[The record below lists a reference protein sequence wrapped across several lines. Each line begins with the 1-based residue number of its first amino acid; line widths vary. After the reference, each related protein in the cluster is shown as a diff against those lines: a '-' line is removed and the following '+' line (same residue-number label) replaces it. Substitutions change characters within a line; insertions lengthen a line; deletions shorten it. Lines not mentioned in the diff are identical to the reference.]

1 MNSNDNSAYFY
12 EELENIEGDRIQIE
26 DIIEFHREALKTIVI
41 ELQLL
46 KERVETS
53 DEIKFRLEEKIE
65 KRDSCESKIES
76 YENKLKQVNEKL
88 SLTREKLLRQQQVV
102 THQPSEIKTEPETTS
117 ETSYTAPQIQVTP
130 DVIADQ
136 RLGTMEKTFRELIVK
151 VLDLREPWHKD
162 KIPSDI
168 IRKVTEQR
176 QKNNNLDDVEV
187 PLVNELDFTHYKE
200 IFIYNANWKL
210 FKDVF
215 VDRQGLETKLTELTP
230 IRNTIAHHKRAITET
245 ESKRVDV
252 YFDDIMKSII
262 RYEGK

>member
-1 MNSNDNSAYFY
+1 MSSINNKANFY
-12 EELENIEGDRIQIE
+12 DELETLEGERIQME
-26 DIIEFHREALKTIVI
+26 DIIEFHNEALEII
-41 ELQLL
+41 EMELQSL
-46 KERVETS
+46 KERMKTS
-53 DEIKFRLEEKIE
+53 DEIKSRFEEKMQ
-65 KRDSCESKIES
+65 KKDNCQSKIES
-76 YENKLKQVNEKL
+76 YKNKLQQVNEKL
-88 SLTREKLLRQQQVV
+88 SLTRGKLLQQQQVV
-102 THQPSEIKTEPETTS
+102 KYQPSETKTEPEITS

-151 VLDLREPWHKD
+151 VLNLREPWTKD

-176 QKNNNLDDVEV
+176 QKNNILDDVEV
-187 PLVNELDFTHYKE
+187 PLINELDFTHYKE

-210 FKDVF
+210 FENIF

-230 IRNTIAHHKRAITET
+230 IRNIIAHHKRAITDT

>member
-1 MNSNDNSAYFY
+1 MINFKVNYHNVDIQKIK
-12 EELENIEGDRIQIE
+12 EELNKVEETTAKFHKIFTSLPALNIVNEVE
-26 DIIEFHREALKTIVI
+26 DINEIKCQELKELKLFTNSSIESFENKLQKVNEKIIEIREAL
-41 ELQLL
+41 L
-46 KERVETS
+46 
-53 DEIKFRLEEKIE
+53 D
-65 KRDSCESKIES
+65 
-76 YENKLKQVNEKL
+76 
-88 SLTREKLLRQQQVV
+88 QQQAMI
-102 THQPSEIKTEPETTS
+102 SEVKPLIKSQIPS

-136 RLGTMEKTFRELIVK
+136 RLGTMEKTFRKLIVK
-151 VLDLREPWHKD
+151 VLDLCEPWTKD
-162 KIPSDI
+162 KIPSGI
-168 IRKVTEQR
+168 IQKVTEQR
-176 QKNNNLDDVEV
+176 QKNNILDNIEV

-230 IRNTIAHHKRAITET
+230 IRNVLAHHKRAITET

>member
-1 MNSNDNSAYFY
+1 MDDKVYDLNKELDSLERERIEKQSVLDFRH
-12 EELENIEGDRIQIE
+12 EELHDIEI
-26 DIIEFHREALKTIVI
+26 
-41 ELQLL
+41 QLL
-46 KERVETS
+46 MLKEKAKTS
-53 DEIKFRLEEKIE
+53 KDIKFRLEEKIQE
-65 KRDSCESKIES
+65 RNNCRVKINLYQNE
-76 YENKLKQVNEKL
+76 LKQINEKIIEI
-88 SLTREKLLRQQQVV
+88 REMLLEQKQIMFDEAK
-102 THQPSEIKTEPETTS
+102 SELESFTPS

-130 DVIADQ
+130 NVIADQ

-151 VLDLREPWHKD
+151 VLDLREPWTKD

-176 QKNNNLDDVEV
+176 QKNNILDDVKV

-230 IRNTIAHHKRAITET
+230 IRNIIAHHKRAITET

>member
-1 MNSNDNSAYFY
+1 MDDKAYDIN
-12 EELENIEGDRIQIE
+12 EELDNLERERIEKQNVLDFRHE
-26 DIIEFHREALKTIVI
+26 
-41 ELQLL
+41 ELRGLEMQLL
-46 KERVETS
+46 MLKEKAKTS
-53 DEIKFRLEEKIE
+53 KEIKFRLEEKIQE
-65 KRDSCESKIES
+65 RNNCHVKINLYQNE
-76 YENKLKQVNEKL
+76 LKQINEKL
-88 SLTREKLLRQQQVV
+88 ELSRGKLLQQQQIVK
-102 THQPSEIKTEPETTS
+102 HQPSETKTEPEITS

-136 RLGTMEKTFRELIVK
+136 RLGIMEKTFRELIVK
-151 VLDLREPWHKD
+151 VLDLREPWTKD

-176 QKNNNLDDVEV
+176 QKNNILDDVEV

-200 IFIYNANWKL
+200 IFIYNQNWPL

-215 VDRQGLETKLTELTP
+215 VDRQGLETKLTELAP
-230 IRNTIAHHKRAITET
+230 IRNIIAHHKRAITET

-252 YFDDIMKSII
+252 YFDDIMKLII

>member
-1 MNSNDNSAYFY
+1 MDDKAYSLNKELDSLERGRIEKQSVLDFRH
-12 EELENIEGDRIQIE
+12 EELHDIEI
-26 DIIEFHREALKTIVI
+26 
-41 ELQLL
+41 QLL
-46 KERVETS
+46 MLKEKAKTS
-53 DEIKFRLEEKIE
+53 KDVKFRLEEKIQE
-65 KRDSCESKIES
+65 RNNCRVKINLYQNE
-76 YENKLKQVNEKL
+76 LKQINEKL
-88 SLTREKLLRQQQVV
+88 ELVRGKLLQQQQVV
-102 THQPSEIKTEPETTS
+102 KYQPSETKTEPETII

-151 VLDLREPWHKD
+151 VLDLREPWTKD

-176 QKNNNLDDVEV
+176 QKNNILDDVEV
-187 PLVNELDFTHYKE
+187 PLINELDFTHYKE

-210 FKDVF
+210 FEDVF
-215 VDRQGLETKLTELTP
+215 VDRQGLETKLTELAP
-230 IRNTIAHHKRAITET
+230 IRNVIAHHKRAITET

>member
-1 MNSNDNSAYFY
+1 MNMDELSIL
-12 EELENIEGDRIQIE
+12 ERERIELEN
-26 DIIEFHREALKTIVI
+26 VI
-41 ELQLL
+41 ELHNESLDEINLKFELL
-46 KERVETS
+46 KSQEPES
-53 DEIKFRLEEKIE
+53 ADYNSSQYEQLKQQ
-65 KRDSCESKIES
+65 RDFACSNIES
-76 YENKLKQVNEKL
+76 YENELRQKNEKL
-88 SLTREKLLRQQQVV
+88 ELARGKLLQQQQVV
-102 THQPSEIKTEPETTS
+102 KHQPSETKTEPEITS

-151 VLDLREPWHKD
+151 VLNLREPWTKD

-168 IRKVTEQR
+168 IRKVIEQR
-176 QKNNNLDDVEV
+176 QKNNILDDVEV

-210 FKDVF
+210 FEDVF
-215 VDRQGLETKLTELTP
+215 VDRQGLETKLTELAP
-230 IRNTIAHHKRAITET
+230 IRNVIAHHKRAITET

-252 YFDDIMKSII
+252 YFDDIMKLII

>member
-1 MNSNDNSAYFY
+1 MNSDDNSKYFY
-12 EELENIEGDRIQIE
+12 KELENIEGERIQIE
-26 DIIEFHREALKTIVI
+26 DIIESYGETLRTLEI
-41 ELQLL
+41 ELQSL
-46 KERVETS
+46 KERLETS
-53 DEIKFRLEEKIE
+53 DETKFRFEEKIQ
-65 KRDSCESKIES
+65 KRDNYQSKIES

-88 SLTREKLLRQQQVV
+88 SLTRGKLLQQQQVV
-102 THQPSEIKTEPETTS
+102 IHQPSETKTEPETIS

-151 VLDLREPWHKD
+151 VLDLHEPWTKD

-176 QKNNNLDDVEV
+176 QKNNILDDVEV

-200 IFIYNANWKL
+200 IFIYNANWQL

-215 VDRQGLETKLTELTP
+215 VDRPGLETKLTELAP
-230 IRNTIAHHKRAITET
+230 IRNVIAHHKRAITET

-252 YFDDIMKSII
+252 YFDDIMKLITN
-262 RYEGK
+262 YEGK

>member
-1 MNSNDNSAYFY
+1 MSVDNKAYDLNKELDSLERERIEKQSILDFRH
-12 EELENIEGDRIQIE
+12 EELDDIEIQ
-26 DIIEFHREALKTIVI
+26 L
-41 ELQLL
+41 LLL
-46 KERVETS
+46 KEKAKTS
-53 DEIKFRLEEKIE
+53 KDVKFRLEEKIQE
-65 KRDSCESKIES
+65 RNNCRVKINLYQNE
-76 YENKLKQVNEKL
+76 LKQINEKIIEI
-88 SLTREKLLRQQQVV
+88 REMLLEQKQIMI
-102 THQPSEIKTEPETTS
+102 SEVKSELESFTPS

-136 RLGTMEKTFRELIVK
+136 RLGTMEKAFRELIVK
-151 VLDLREPWHKD
+151 VLDLREPWTKD

-176 QKNNNLDDVEV
+176 QKNNILDDVEV

-200 IFIYNANWKL
+200 IFIYNANWQL

-215 VDRQGLETKLTELTP
+215 VDRPGLETKLTELAP
-230 IRNTIAHHKRAITET
+230 IRNIIAHHKRAITET

-252 YFDDIMKSII
+252 YFDDIMKLII

>member
-1 MNSNDNSAYFY
+1 MKCN
-12 EELENIEGDRIQIE
+12 
-26 DIIEFHREALKTIVI
+26 
-41 ELQLL
+41 
-46 KERVETS
+46 KE
-53 DEIKFRLEEKIE
+53 
-65 KRDSCESKIES
+65 
-76 YENKLKQVNEKL
+76 YQNYEKL
-88 SLTREKLLRQQQVV
+88 GLTREKLLQQQQVV
-102 THQPSEIKTEPETTS
+102 THQPSETKTEPETII

-151 VLDLREPWHKD
+151 VLDLREPWTKD

-176 QKNNNLDDVEV
+176 QKNNNLDDIEI

-210 FKDVF
+210 FEDIFRNK
-215 VDRQGLETKLTELTP
+215 QGLETKLTELAP
-230 IRNTIAHHKRAITET
+230 IRNIIAHHKRAIKET

-252 YFDDIMKSII
+252 YFDDIMKLII
-262 RYEGK
+262 QYEGK

>member
-1 MNSNDNSAYFY
+1 MNIDELSTI
-12 EELENIEGDRIQIE
+12 ERERIELEN
-26 DIIEFHREALKTIVI
+26 VI
-41 ELQLL
+41 ELHRESL
-46 KERVETS
+46 
-53 DEIKFRLEEKIE
+53 DEINLKFELRQSQDPKSADYDSSQYEQLKQQ
-65 KRDSCESKIES
+65 RDFAYSNIES
-76 YENKLKQVNEKL
+76 YENKLQQINEKL
-88 SLTREKLLRQQQVV
+88 ELSRGKLLQQQQIVK
-102 THQPSEIKTEPETTS
+102 HQPSETKTEPEIPS

-136 RLGTMEKTFRELIVK
+136 RLGIMEKTFRELIVK
-151 VLDLREPWHKD
+151 VLDLHEPWTKD

-176 QKNNNLDDVEV
+176 QKNNILDDVEV

-200 IFIYNANWKL
+200 IFIYNQNWVL

-215 VDRQGLETKLTELTP
+215 VDRQGLETKLTELAP
-230 IRNTIAHHKRAITET
+230 IRNIIAHHKRAITET

-252 YFDDIMKSII
+252 YFDDIMKLII

>member
-1 MNSNDNSAYFY
+1 MGIDDEAYDLNKELDSLERERIEKQSVLDFRH
-12 EELENIEGDRIQIE
+12 EELHDIEI
-26 DIIEFHREALKTIVI
+26 
-41 ELQLL
+41 QLL
-46 KERVETS
+46 MLKEKAKTS
-53 DEIKFRLEEKIE
+53 KDIKFRLEEKIQE
-65 KRDSCESKIES
+65 RNNCRVKINLYQNE
-76 YENKLKQVNEKL
+76 LKQINEKL
-88 SLTREKLLRQQQVV
+88 ELVRGKLLQQQQVV
-102 THQPSEIKTEPETTS
+102 KHQPSETKTEPEIPS

-151 VLDLREPWHKD
+151 VLDLSEPWTKD

-176 QKNNNLDDVEV
+176 QKNNILDDVVV

-200 IFIYNANWKL
+200 IFIYNANWQL

-215 VDRQGLETKLTELTP
+215 VDRQGLETKLTELAP
-230 IRNTIAHHKRAITET
+230 IRNVIAHHKRAITET

-252 YFDDIMKSII
+252 YFDDIMKLII

>member
-1 MNSNDNSAYFY
+1 MNTDELSTL
-12 EELENIEGDRIQIE
+12 ERERIELEN
-26 DIIEFHREALKTIVI
+26 VI
-41 ELQLL
+41 ELHSESL
-46 KERVETS
+46 
-53 DEIKFRLEEKIE
+53 DEINLKLELLQSKDPESADYNSSQYEQLKQQ
-65 KRDSCESKIES
+65 RDFAYSNIES
-76 YENKLKQVNEKL
+76 YENKLQQKNEKL
-88 SLTREKLLRQQQVV
+88 SLTRGKLLQQQQVV

-151 VLDLREPWHKD
+151 VLDLREPWTKD

-176 QKNNNLDDVEV
+176 QKNNILDDVEV
-187 PLVNELDFTHYKE
+187 PLINELDFTHYKE

-210 FKDVF
+210 FEDVF
-215 VDRQGLETKLTELTP
+215 VDRQGLETKLTELAP
-230 IRNTIAHHKRAITET
+230 IRNVIAHHKRAITET

>member
-1 MNSNDNSAYFY
+1 MGVDNKAYDLNKELDSLERERIEKQSILDFRH
-12 EELENIEGDRIQIE
+12 EELDDIEI
-26 DIIEFHREALKTIVI
+26 
-41 ELQLL
+41 QLL
-46 KERVETS
+46 MLKEKAKTS
-53 DEIKFRLEEKIE
+53 KDIKFRLEEKIQE
-65 KRDSCESKIES
+65 RNNCRVKINL
-76 YENKLKQVNEKL
+76 YENELKQVNEKIKKI
-88 SLTREKLLRQQQVV
+88 RETLLEQKQIMFGEAK
-102 THQPSEIKTEPETTS
+102 SELESFTPS

-151 VLDLREPWHKD
+151 VLNLREPWTKD

-176 QKNNNLDDVEV
+176 QKNNILDDVEV

-200 IFIYNANWKL
+200 IFIYNANWQL
-210 FKDVF
+210 FKDIF
-215 VDRQGLETKLTELTP
+215 VDRPGLETKLTELAP
-230 IRNTIAHHKRAITET
+230 IRNIIAHHKRAITET

-252 YFDDIMKSII
+252 YFDDIMKLII

>member
-1 MNSNDNSAYFY
+1 MGIDDEAYDLNKELDSLERERIEKQNVLDFRH
-12 EELENIEGDRIQIE
+12 EELDDIEI
-26 DIIEFHREALKTIVI
+26 
-41 ELQLL
+41 QLL
-46 KERVETS
+46 MLKEKAKTS
-53 DEIKFRLEEKIE
+53 KDVKFRLEEKIQE
-65 KRDSCESKIES
+65 RNNCRVKINLYQNE
-76 YENKLKQVNEKL
+76 LKQINEKIIEI
-88 SLTREKLLRQQQVV
+88 REILLEQKQIMFDEAK
-102 THQPSEIKTEPETTS
+102 SELESFTPS

-151 VLDLREPWHKD
+151 VLDLREPWTKD

-168 IRKVTEQR
+168 IRKVIEQR
-176 QKNNNLDDVEV
+176 QKNNILDDVEV

-210 FKDVF
+210 FEDVF
-215 VDRQGLETKLTELTP
+215 VDRPGLETKLTELAP
-230 IRNTIAHHKRAITET
+230 IRNIIAHHKRAITET

-252 YFDDIMKSII
+252 YFDDIIKLII

>member
-1 MNSNDNSAYFY
+1 MDDKVYDLNKELDSLERERIEKQNVLDFRH
-12 EELENIEGDRIQIE
+12 EELRGMEIQ
-26 DIIEFHREALKTIVI
+26 L
-41 ELQLL
+41 LLL
-46 KERVETS
+46 KEKAKTS
-53 DEIKFRLEEKIE
+53 KDIKFRLEEKIQE
-65 KRDSCESKIES
+65 RNNCRVKINLYQNE
-76 YENKLKQVNEKL
+76 LKQINEKIIEI
-88 SLTREKLLRQQQVV
+88 REILLEQKQIMFDE
-102 THQPSEIKTEPETTS
+102 TKSELESFTPS

-151 VLDLREPWHKD
+151 VLDLREPWTKD

-176 QKNNNLDDVEV
+176 QKNNILDDVEV

-210 FKDVF
+210 FEDVF
-215 VDRQGLETKLTELTP
+215 VDRPGLETKLTELAP
-230 IRNTIAHHKRAITET
+230 IRNIIAHHKRAITET

-252 YFDDIMKSII
+252 YFDDIMKLII

>member
-1 MNSNDNSAYFY
+1 MDDKVYDLNKELDSLERERIEKQSVLDFRH
-12 EELENIEGDRIQIE
+12 EELHDIEI
-26 DIIEFHREALKTIVI
+26 
-41 ELQLL
+41 QLL
-46 KERVETS
+46 MLKEKAKTS
-53 DEIKFRLEEKIE
+53 KDIKFRLEEKIQE
-65 KRDSCESKIES
+65 RNNCRVKINRYQNE
-76 YENKLKQVNEKL
+76 LKQINEKIIEI
-88 SLTREKLLRQQQVV
+88 REILLEQKQIMFDEAK
-102 THQPSEIKTEPETTS
+102 SELESFTTS

-176 QKNNNLDDVEV
+176 QKNNILDDVEV

-200 IFIYNANWKL
+200 IFIYNANWQL

-215 VDRQGLETKLTELTP
+215 DDRQGLETKLKELAP
-230 IRNTIAHHKRAITET
+230 IRNIIAHHKRAITET

-252 YFDDIMKSII
+252 YFDDIMKLII